1 MKRLPFYF
9 AAITTSLLLAGPAQA
24 ASYAFRIHVPGIQ
37 APASQ
42 TGPAIT
48 YATLNPNDKGTTV
61 ALSDGNLTDVSSVG
75 SGVRG
80 TLGKSS
86 GKWYYEMTIQA
97 LAGGEAPLA
106 GVAGSSNTLQM
117 GWYGTT
123 DYLYWPSLNGE
134 LIYGN
139 GNRLAYGANATTG
152 DVIGVAV
159 DLDNRQIT
167 FYQNGVSLGVG
178 YSSAKLPAGTYFPFV
193 SDPENGSSS
202 TTLTVNFG
210 QNPFRYSVPVGFN
223 AGWYQ

>member
-1 MKRLPFYF
+1 MKRFPFYT
-9 AAITTSLLLAGPAQA
+9 ATITAGLLLAGPAHA
-24 ASYAFRIHVPGIQ
+24 ASYSFRIYAPGIHASASQ
-37 APASQ
+37 AAPAV
-42 TGPAIT
+42 I

-61 ALSDGNLTDVSSVG
+61 ALSNGNLTDVSSVG

-97 LAGGEAPLA
+97 LAGGQAPLA
-106 GVAGSSNTLQM
+106 GVAGGSNTLQM

-123 DYLYWPSLNGE
+123 DYLYWPSSSGE
-134 LIYGN
+134 LISGYGN
-139 GNRLAYGANATTG
+139 RVIYGANAAAG
-152 DVIGVAV
+152 DVVGVAV
-159 DLDNRQIT
+159 DLDNRQMT

-178 YSSAKLPAGTYFPFV
+178 YSSATLPAGTYSPFV
-193 SDPENGSSS
+193 SDPYNGSSS

-210 QNPFRYSVPVGFN
+210 QSPFKYSVPTGFN